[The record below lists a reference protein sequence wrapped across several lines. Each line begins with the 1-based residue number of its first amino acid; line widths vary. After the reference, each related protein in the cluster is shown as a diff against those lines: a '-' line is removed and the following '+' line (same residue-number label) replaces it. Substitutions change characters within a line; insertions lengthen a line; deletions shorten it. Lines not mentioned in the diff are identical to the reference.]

1 VHRINT
7 LAVLTNKKL
16 IMVRFLQFFMLLTIM
31 SCVQKKES
39 TKAFQTVD
47 WSEHKAVL
55 NERDSLWKGSS
66 YLSVYSEIYSY
77 SEARTYDLTVT
88 VSLKNI
94 YKNDTVYIERAD
106 YYNTK
111 GEKIRNYFDQPI
123 YLKPMETLEIV
134 IDQKD
139 TQGGSGGNFVFDW
152 MVKNP
157 KLEPHFEAVM
167 ISTYGQQGL
176 SFTSQGIRVE

>member
-1 VHRINT
+1 MNR
-7 LAVLTNKKL
+7 L
-16 IMVRFLQFFMLLTIM
+16 IILLILMTCL
-31 SCVQKKES
+31 SCTQKKENVKS
-39 TKAFQTVD
+39 FQQVN
-47 WSEHKAVL
+47 WG
-55 NERDSLWKGSS
+55 ERIANIDKKDSLIKGSS

-176 SFTSQGIRVE
+176 SFTSQGLRIE

>member
-1 VHRINT
+1 MNR
-7 LAVLTNKKL
+7 L
-16 IMVRFLQFFMLLTIM
+16 IILLILMTCL
-31 SCVQKKES
+31 SCTQKKENV
-39 TKAFQTVD
+39 KAFQQVN
-47 WSEHKAVL
+47 WG
-55 NERDSLWKGSS
+55 ERIANIDIKDSLIKGSS

-94 YKNDTVYIERAD
+94 YKKDTMFIERAD
-106 YYNTK
+106 YYNTEGK
-111 GEKIRNYFDQPI
+111 KIRTYFDQPI
-123 YLKPMETLEIV
+123 YIKPMETLEIV

-152 MVKNP
+152 MVRNP
-157 KLEPHFEAVM
+157 ELEPHFEAVM

-176 SFTSQGIRVE
+176 SFTAQGIRIE